1 MRSAIFG
8 CFLRSPAGSERLLA
22 RDTSGKGT
30 FEGFVSRPNTGLQWI
45 FVSVL
50 APHGNV
56 WRIERAG
63 RFANEVSPPH

>member
-8 CFLRSPAGSERLLA
+8 RFLRSPAASERLLA
-22 RDTSGKGT
+22 RETSGKGT
-30 FEGFVSRPNTGLQWI
+30 FEGFVSRPNTGLHG
-45 FVSVL
+45 FVPVL

-63 RFANEVSPPH
+63 RFANEVSPPY